1 MIVKC
6 EDSVVEV
13 DELGLVSTNDGGLR
27 YADNFYLTSTG
38 FIKNGGNY
46 SLFEEKDFLLFT
58 LLEVNDK
65 VIIIIHNQEHY
76 LVNRDRIK
84 EMIGVIDYE
93 FIMGGDEY
101 VV

>member
-38 FIKNGGNY
+38 F
-46 SLFEEKDFLLFT
+46 
-58 LLEVNDK
+58 
-65 VIIIIHNQEHY
+65 
-76 LVNRDRIK
+76 
-84 EMIGVIDYE
+84 
-93 FIMGGDEY
+93 
-101 VV
+101 